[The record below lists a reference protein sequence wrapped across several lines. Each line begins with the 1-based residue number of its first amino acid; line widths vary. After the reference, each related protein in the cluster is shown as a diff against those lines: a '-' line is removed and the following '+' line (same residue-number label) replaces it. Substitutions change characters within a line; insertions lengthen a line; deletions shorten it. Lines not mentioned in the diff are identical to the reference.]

1 MIDDVTFLIRVIIA
15 LILGGIIG
23 FERQYRN
30 RHAGMRTFALICIS
44 SSVLTMIGLHILAL
58 FNQHDISYFLLGI
71 TLSIGFLSS
80 GLIYKE
86 FINGKNIV
94 FGLTTASV
102 LIITSIIGIFVGLG
116 LYSKAVILFVVV
128 IFTLFIFRGFEL
140 KLGLK
145 KMIYLE
151 DSDKN
156 N

>member
-1 MIDDVTFLIRVIIA
+1 VIDDVTFLIRVIIA

-30 RHAGMRTFALICIS
+30 RHAGMRTFAIICVS
-44 SSVLTMIGLHILAL
+44 SSVLTTIGLYVISIYK
-58 FNQHDISYFLLGI
+58 QHDISYFLLGI
-71 TLSIGFLSS
+71 ILSIGFLSS

>member
-30 RHAGMRTFALICIS
+30 RHAGMRTFAIICVS
-44 SSVLTMIGLHILAL
+44 SSVLTTIGLYVISIYK
-58 FNQHDISYFLLGI
+58 QHDISYFLLGI
-71 TLSIGFLSS
+71 ILSIGFLSS